1 MIDFSTQQLSW
12 LIVTA
17 TTIGGG
23 GYMSL
28 NTKVD
33 ELDKKLAVSINT
45 IENMDK
51 NMDKLTVQLS
61 RIEEKLDQQKVRR
74 SIFV

>member
-74 SIFV
+74 

>member
-1 MIDFSTQQLSW
+1 MIDFTTQQLSW
-12 LIVTA
+12 LVVSA
-17 TTIGGG
+17 VTIGGG

-28 NTKVD
+28 NSKVD

-45 IENMDK
+45 VENMDK
-51 NMDKLTVQLS
+51 NMDKLTIQLS

-74 SIFV
+74 

>member
-33 ELDKKLAVSINT
+33 ELDKKLAVSINS

-51 NMDKLTVQLS
+51 NMDKLTIQLT
-61 RIEEKLDQQKVRR
+61 RIEQKLDGQKVKR
-74 SIFV
+74 